1 MAFYQTERYRCLA
14 LLLSSYR
21 ARLLRYRSL
30 LPIV

>member
-14 LLLSSYR
+14 LLVSCYRTRLS
-21 ARLLRYRSL
+21 RYRSL